1 MLLFLESLVSDF
13 KTTESLHRR
22 YLLARINSDLTVYR
36 QAGLKL
42 QQALRQIL
50 AVRAANGDLKDWR
63 TLESAMSGRIQLM
76 ERAMDV
82 GQNSGAEAAAV
93 LVGNELNRKLD
104 DKIAALVLLARSWPR
119 VQPGST
125 KAGKVQLPRLRSPL
139 RPSHHRRP
147 QLKPLPA
154 PP

>member
-1 MLLFLESLVSDF
+1 MSDF
-13 KTTESLHRR
+13 KTTESLYRR
-22 YLLARINSDLTVYR
+22 YLPTRTNSDLTVYR

-50 AVRAANGDLKDWR
+50 ALRDANGDLKDWR

-104 DKIAALVLLARSWPR
+104 DKIAALVLLARSWPLA
-119 VQPGST
+119 QPGST
-125 KAGKVQLPRLRSPL
+125 KAGKVQLPRLQSSL
-139 RPSHHRRP
+139 RLGHRRKQQP
-147 QLKPLPA
+147 KPSPA